1 MYQPGNPAPVP
12 IAYISVPDLEQQSS
26 KFALLGRPLP
36 QLQTTLAVELTLRRS
51 TTPTATRSVHY
62 TYGGTMK
69 ATSNTDTKTPSQMI
83 DDRIA
88 TGTNPTS
95 REQLN
100 KLAAD
105 RISQHN
111 KHDHHRH
118 FLHFRI
124 VSLWLEEARKFVVP
138 A

>member
-1 MYQPGNPAPVP
+1 
-12 IAYISVPDLEQQSS
+12 
-26 KFALLGRPLP
+26 
-36 QLQTTLAVELTLRRS
+36 
-51 TTPTATRSVHY
+51 
-62 TYGGTMK
+62 MK